1 MTHEA
6 SVANLA
12 TADAAHGNHP
22 VGRNCRTER
31 VSMRGVKTD
40 LQVTWM
46 PAHEVQEGF
55 SASRGHASIAQTLD
69 TYSHVLKGMDSGIG
83 DAMDAAVG

>member
-55 SASRGHASIAQTLD
+55 FRFTRARFHP
-69 TYSHVLKGMDSGIG
+69 
-83 DAMDAAVG
+83 